1 MMRWLLAAY
10 RDPRTYTG
18 LAYML
23 AVLPLGIAGFT
34 VTVTGLAAGAGL
46 MVTLAGVPIL
56 VGTLLFARTFA
67 RLNRRLAWTLLDAPV
82 SQITPIRDEGSGY
95 FWGRLRSLIGAR
107 DTTGEVCFSLLSL
120 PLAIVAF
127 VVAVTILWS
136 AVAGFALPVV
146 TALGGATELGTWRID
161 TPAESLIFLPI
172 SVLFLAVGPRLLLGW
187 GGLIGRVVASLVGR
201 VNFTELKSGVV
212 SILAR
217 RGEADGFTILGD
229 LRLRFGRSPS
239 LTPLEVKAALLVL
252 ESNRV
257 VIPTRREASTSYR
270 LA

>member
-1 MMRWLLAAY
+1 
-10 RDPRTYTG
+10 
-18 LAYML
+18 
-23 AVLPLGIAGFT
+23 
-34 VTVTGLAAGAGL
+34 
-46 MVTLAGVPIL
+46 
-56 VGTLLFARTFA
+56 
-67 RLNRRLAWTLLDAPV
+67 
-82 SQITPIRDEGSGY
+82 
-95 FWGRLRSLIGAR
+95 
-107 DTTGEVCFSLLSL
+107 L

-201 VNFTELKSGVV
+201 VTFTELKSGVV